1 MRADSQAW
9 PGAFVQMAQ
18 LTMERK
24 SRLIGISDI
33 SCDVQVP
40 VEPLRYETRRHA
52 RAEYPRVLQS
62 TLSTLEHQRAP

>member
-1 MRADSQAW
+1 
-9 PGAFVQMAQ
+9 MAQ

-40 VEPLRYETRRHA
+40 VEPLRYETRSHA
-52 RAEYPRVLQS
+52 R
-62 TLSTLEHQRAP
+62 

>member
-1 MRADSQAW
+1 
-9 PGAFVQMAQ
+9 MAQ

-40 VEPLRYETRRHA
+40 VEPLRYETRGHA
-52 RAEYPRVLQS
+52 RAEYPKSTREHPEYPRV
-62 TLSTLEHQRAP
+62 P